1 MLKVVSNNLVV
12 AKSVSVVLLL
22 SLLLLASM
30 QGGNPREA
38 AFLNAAAVE
47 LVKLMWDDE
56 LTQPEMIGTVEDWL
70 RTAWDRGYDTPG
82 TGRFLAR
89 AREIR
94 TGQPDFSLV
103 QTIVQRFPADPL
115 VQYESGRVLRLEGDE
130 EAAIAAYTRARAI
143 GQLLEWA
150 QAQRQ
155 AESWDSAVRL
165 YQSAFDVGGERF
177 ETLQGLGWA
186 TFRAT
191 GEVDTAVR
199 WLKSAAA
206 LRPQDVYTYH
216 LISQVYYESGRYH
229 EALVWADETT
239 VRFPYNPQ
247 GVLDRSLIL
256 SAQGRAEDALALL
269 MQAVDTYPENDQI
282 YFRLGQWYHERGQ
295 YTNAVAYYQR
305 AIALRPS
312 VWWYHRHLADVLLAL
327 GQRTAALEEYRAAST
342 IAPGIPEVESKI
354 EELTR

>member
-1 MLKVVSNNLVV
+1 MVRVDSGLTSTRRLFAALVLPLSIWILAQGANLIHGLFVNAAAIEV
-12 AKSVSVVLLL
+12 GKLTLAGKSVSPEVI
-22 SLLLLASM
+22 
-30 QGGNPREA
+30 A
-38 AFLNAAAVE
+38 A
-47 LVKLMWDDE
+47 
-56 LTQPEMIGTVEDWL
+56 VEDWL

-103 QTIVQRFPADPL
+103 QTIAQRFPADPL

-216 LISQVYYESGRYH
+216 LIVQVYYESGRYH

-239 VRFPYNPQ
+239 GRFPYNPQ